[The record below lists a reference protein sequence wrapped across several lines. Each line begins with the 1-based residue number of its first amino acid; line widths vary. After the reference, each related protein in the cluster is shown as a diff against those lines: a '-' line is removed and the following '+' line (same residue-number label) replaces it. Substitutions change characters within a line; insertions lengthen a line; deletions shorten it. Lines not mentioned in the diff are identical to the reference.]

1 VHKPRGLDIEALVM
15 WIVLNELNALDY
27 LSTVTCITRF
37 GIGGELNPILRVL
50 FSNMLL
56 AFLFKMVVIP
66 LLILIPVIFILEKK
80 RPALV
85 ALVIGSIIYFTLV
98 ANNFLILTKC

>member
-1 VHKPRGLDIEALVM
+1 
-15 WIVLNELNALDY
+15 
-27 LSTVTCITRF
+27 
-37 GIGGELNPILRVL
+37 
-50 FSNMLL
+50 MLL